1 MKLTS
6 FTFYKNTLF
15 TDMQNTVHFNSNNE
29 RDNWFNSY
37 FDSNNKIE
45 FEHAFNMRR
54 DRATLKVPRGFEELL
69 GFNYCRFLNGFD
81 NRFYYAYVTGMSYL
95 NDRTTEVTLIIDVL
109 MTYTQGNVIQNLQ
122 NVEVERQHLP
132 IAIMDK
138 YMPFLRTND
147 DVVP

>member
-45 FEHAFNMRR
+45 FEQSSSKGSCAG
-54 DRATLKVPRGFEELL
+54 K
-69 GFNYCRFLNGFD
+69 
-81 NRFYYAYVTGMSYL
+81 
-95 NDRTTEVTLIIDVL
+95 
-109 MTYTQGNVIQNLQ
+109 
-122 NVEVERQHLP
+122 
-132 IAIMDK
+132 
-138 YMPFLRTND
+138 
-147 DVVP
+147 